1 MLKHALFVTVT
12 VALSAGFAASTHAA
26 STAQPPSDAVATAHP
41 RATQAAVEVLQSGG
55 NAFDAAVAAAAALAV
70 VEPHESGLGG
80 GGFFLIHRAADG
92 AEFVIDARET
102 APGAA
107 TGDMFLDAKGL
118 PVAHFSQKGPLSSA
132 IPGLPAA
139 LDHLNGSLGTRPLRD
154 NLAPAVRLAKQG
166 FPVSD
171 ALSAQIRR
179 DARRLSPAAR
189 QVFMPAGRVPA
200 PGERLVQSDLA
211 ATLQSLAAH
220 GRDGFYDGAVAQKLR
235 AGVFRDG
242 GIWTRDDL
250 RRYRVAQ
257 REAAQINY
265 RGHRITTAPLPAAGS
280 VTMAQILALLEAR
293 NWPPRDD
300 VAARHALIEAM
311 RLSYRDLVAYLADP
325 AFVDVPTARLTGRGY
340 LAELAENIGPRA
352 RSSASL
358 DVAAVT
364 EGAERGRNTTHF
376 SIIDRFGNRV
386 SATLS
391 LNRNFGSGYMP
402 PGTGVM
408 LNNQMADFED
418 APLMRT
424 ASGALQT
431 KANHIQP
438 HKRPLSTMS
447 PTFVTGPS
455 GVLITGTP
463 GGSRAI
469 TMNVLAVLFHINGLS
484 VDEVVRAPRFHHQF
498 LPDEVQYERDA
509 LSAAQVQELTRRGH
523 SLRRVSEGFG
533 DMQAIHWDVRRSVV
547 EAASD
552 PRGDG
557 TATVLTAR

>member
-1 MLKHALFVTVT
+1 MLKNAFFVTVT
-12 VALSAGFAASTHAA
+12 VAVSAGYAAFAHAGA
-26 STAQPPSDAVATAHP
+26 TARPPSDAVATAHP
-41 RATQAAVEVLQSGG
+41 LATQAAVEILESGG

-80 GGFFLIHRAADG
+80 GGFFLVHRAADG
-92 AEFVIDARET
+92 ADFVIDARET
-102 APGAA
+102 APGAS
-107 TGDMFLDAKGL
+107 TGDMYLDAKGE

-132 IPGLPAA
+132 IPGVAA
-139 LDHLNGSLGTRPLRD
+139 AIDHLNGTLGARTLRD

-179 DARRLSPAAR
+179 HARRLSPAAR
-189 QVFMPAGRVPA
+189 EVFMPAGRIPA
-200 PGERLVQSDLA
+200 PGERLAQSDLA
-211 ATLQSLAAH
+211 RTLQSLAAH
-220 GRDGFYDGAVAQKLR
+220 GRDGFYDGVVAQKLR

-250 RRYRVAQ
+250 RDYRVAE
-257 REAAQINY
+257 REAAQITY
-265 RGHRITTAPLPAAGS
+265 QGHRITTAPLPAAGS

-300 VAARHALIEAM
+300 VAARHALIESM
-311 RLSYRDLVAYLADP
+311 RLSYRDLAAYLADP
-325 AFVDVPTARLTGRGY
+325 AFVDVPTDRLTGRSY
-340 LAELAENIGPRA
+340 LAKLAENIGPRA

-358 DVAAVT
+358 EVAAVT
-364 EGAERGRNTTHF
+364 QGMERGRNTTHF

-391 LNRNFGSGYMP
+391 LNRAFGSGYMP

-424 ASGALQT
+424 ADGVLQT
-431 KANHIQP
+431 KANYIQP

-447 PTFVTGPS
+447 PTFVTGPN

-469 TMNVLAVLFHINGLS
+469 TMNVLAILLHINGLS

-498 LPDEVQYERDA
+498 LPDAVEYEGSA
-509 LSAAQVQELTRRGH
+509 LTAAQVQELRRRGH
-523 SLRRVSEGFG
+523 SLQRVSEGFG
-533 DMQAIHWDVRRSVV
+533 DMQAIHWDTRRRVV

-557 TATVLTAR
+557 VATVLTAR

>member
-1 MLKHALFVTVT
+1 MLKHAFFVSVT
-12 VALSAGFAASTHAA
+12 IAASAVFSASAQAA
-26 STAQPPSDAVATAHP
+26 SARPPSDAVATAHP
-41 RATQAAVEVLQSGG
+41 LATQAAVEVLAAGG

-80 GGFFLIHRAADG
+80 GGFFLVHRAADG
-92 AEFVIDARET
+92 ADFVIDARET
-102 APGAA
+102 APGAS
-107 TGDMFLDAKGL
+107 TGDMYLDADGE
-118 PVAHFSQKGPLSSA
+118 PVAHFSQEGPLSSA
-132 IPGLPAA
+132 IPGVPAA
-139 LDHLNGSLGTRPLRD
+139 LDHLNGTLGTRSLRD
-154 NLAPAVRLAKQG
+154 NLAPAIRLARQG

-171 ALSAQIRR
+171 ALSVQIRR

-189 QVFMPAGRVPA
+189 KVFMPSGRIPA
-200 PGERLVQSDLA
+200 PGERLVQPDLA
-211 ATLQSLAAH
+211 RTLQSLAAQ
-220 GRDGFYDGAVAQKLR
+220 GRDGFYDGAVGQQLR

-257 REAAQINY
+257 REAAQITY
-265 RGHRITTAPLPAAGS
+265 RGHRITTAPLPAAGG

-293 NWPPRDD
+293 NWPPRDE
-300 VAARHALIEAM
+300 VAARHDLIEAM
-311 RLSYRDLVAYLADP
+311 RLSYRDLATHLADP
-325 AFVDVPTARLTGRGY
+325 AFVEVPTARLTGRGY
-340 LAELAENIGPRA
+340 LAELAETIGPRA
-352 RSSASL
+352 RSSASM

-364 EGAERGRNTTHF
+364 EVVERGRNTTHF
-376 SIIDRFGNRV
+376 SIIDREGNRV

-391 LNRNFGSGYMP
+391 LNRAFGSGYMP

-431 KANHIQP
+431 KANYIQP
-438 HKRPLSTMS
+438 HKRPLSTMA
-447 PTFVTGPS
+447 PTFVTGPN
-455 GVLITGTP
+455 GVLIAGTP

-469 TMNVLAVLFHINGLS
+469 TMNVLAVLFHINGLD
-484 VDEVVRAPRFHHQF
+484 VNEVVRAPRFHHQF
-498 LPDEVQYERDA
+498 LPDEVQFEGDA
-509 LSAAQVQELTRRGH
+509 LSSAQVQELRRRGH
-523 SLRRVSEGFG
+523 SLRRVAEGFG

-557 TATVLTAR
+557 AATVVIAR